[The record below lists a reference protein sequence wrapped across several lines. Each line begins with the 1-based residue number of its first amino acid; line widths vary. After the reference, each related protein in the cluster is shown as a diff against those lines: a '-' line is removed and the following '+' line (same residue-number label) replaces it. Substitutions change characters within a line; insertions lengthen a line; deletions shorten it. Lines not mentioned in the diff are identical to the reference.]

1 MGKSTISTGPC
12 SRANCSFTGAV
23 AVFFMATQPPSH
35 GRCNSSDGSRYDAA
49 RASNSVASTPIYG
62 RSFDDL
68 GYKYMGI
75 NTRVYHGYT
84 MVFRTHLR
92 YFQWGISDELGW
104 FHVPVLLQFS
114 LKLTFGSTVSDFRRA
129 AGIWHEPAG
138 DVWLPASS
146 HPGNDTVMHLFG
158 WSKVAN

>member
-1 MGKSTISTGPC
+1 MGKSTISMAMFKSKLFVYRRRGGFFSWQRNHQAMGDATHLAPGMMPPEP
-12 SRANCSFTGAV
+12 ATQLLQLQ
-23 AVFFMATQPPSH
+23 FMAVH
-35 GRCNSSDGSRYDAA
+35 LM
-49 RASNSVASTPIYG
+49 IW
-62 RSFDDL
+62 
-68 GYKYMGI
+68 GI
-75 NTRVYHGYT
+75 NTWVYHGYT

-114 LKLTFGSTVSDFRRA
+114 LKLTLGSTVSDFRRA